1 MPRTLISGRETQIP
15 HPECCK
21 GWLWCSPVRTQG
33 DVEQNEKHCSYYGCQ
48 QRSHPGAKL
57 AEVAVL
63 HNGDQNGT
71 AHKHGVLQQRERA
84 RVSFVLLTA
93 ALLHISTSVSGGTC
107 DMKDLISSCDMHVKL
122 CLYREAALDAR
133 GLPFSEQAHFQ
144 HVQFVTV
151 FPRWSFALPR
161 YTTVSVLFNSSSLPL
176 QKAQRLFLF
185 QSKKKK
191 KKQKKERKRG

>member
-1 MPRTLISGRETQIP
+1 
-15 HPECCK
+15 
-21 GWLWCSPVRTQG
+21 
-33 DVEQNEKHCSYYGCQ
+33 
-48 QRSHPGAKL
+48 
-57 AEVAVL
+57 
-63 HNGDQNGT
+63 
-71 AHKHGVLQQRERA
+71 
-84 RVSFVLLTA
+84 
-93 ALLHISTSVSGGTC
+93 
-107 DMKDLISSCDMHVKL
+107 MHVKL
-122 CLYREAALDAR
+122 CLYREAAFDAR

-191 KKQKKERKRG
+191 KQKKERKRG